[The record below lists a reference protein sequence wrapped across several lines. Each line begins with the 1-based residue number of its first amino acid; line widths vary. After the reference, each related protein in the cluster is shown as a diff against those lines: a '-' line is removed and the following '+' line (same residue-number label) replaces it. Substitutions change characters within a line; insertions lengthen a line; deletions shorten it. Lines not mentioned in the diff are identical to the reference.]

1 MKASTVYKEK
11 DQQVIKVYGS
21 ETCFLWSGF
30 KSETEAKSAVINVH
44 IQRHKP
50 ANDIEKY
57 QAECDA
63 EEFVNNCIWV
73 EIKQPRQQA
82 LFV

>member
-1 MKASTVYKEK
+1 MKAFSIYKAE

-30 KSETEAKSAVINVH
+30 KSETEAKSAVINIRV
-44 IQRHKP
+44 QLHKP

-57 QAECDA
+57 QAECEA
-63 EEFVNNCIWV
+63 EEFVNNCTWV
-73 EIKQPRQQA
+73 EIK
-82 LFV
+82 